1 MSVHAVVTVDQNG
14 IIESWNA
21 GAQEL
26 FGHTP
31 EQAVGRTL
39 DLIIPES
46 HRERHWNGFRPVLAA
61 VDAQTEWDRGAAVVP
76 IAHRD
81 GSTRLAAVRLL
92 VIRDALD
99 GAAGAAA
106 IFNLEPPE
114 GGKWAELPVL

>member
-26 FGHTP
+26 FGHTAA
-31 EQAVGRTL
+31 EAIGRTL
-39 DLIIPES
+39 DLIVPES
-46 HRERHWNGFRPVLAA
+46 HRERHWTGFRSVLGA
-61 VDAQTEWDRGAAVVP
+61 VDAQTEWDRGAVVLP
-76 IAHRD
+76 ILRRD
-81 GSTRLAAVRLL
+81 GSTRPAAVRLL

-106 IFNLEPPE
+106 IFNLETPDGE
-114 GGKWAELPVL
+114 KWSQLPIL